1 MGLPAYETHELIHI
15 HMWESK
21 QQYLLM
27 DRRRGYNLVID
38 LVSPSPAASQPHHN
52 AISSN
57 MSLKST
63 PQLKFHQHFSTQI
76 LPFQTLRSMFNL

>member
-1 MGLPAYETHELIHI
+1 
-15 HMWESK
+15 MWESK

-27 DRRRGYNLVID
+27 DRRGGYNPVID
-38 LVSPSPAASQPHHN
+38 LMSPSPVAFQPHHN
-52 AISSN
+52 AHFSSS

-76 LPFQTLRSMFNL
+76 LPFQALEFVLNL

>member
-1 MGLPAYETHELIHI
+1 
-15 HMWESK
+15 MWESK

-27 DRRRGYNLVID
+27 DRRGGYNPMID

-52 AISSN
+52 AHLSSI
-57 MSLKST
+57 MSLKSI

-76 LPFQTLRSMFNL
+76 IPSQTLRSMLNL